1 MKVDRCICHEITF
14 AEIKQ
19 IATKRKLDCVQEI
32 QKSGIACTNCKLCV
46 PYVDLVLKT
55 GETVFDR
62 SIRYRKR

>member
-14 AEIKQ
+14 AEIKR
-19 IATKRKLDCVQEI
+19 IATEKKLDYVKEI
-32 QKSGIACTNCKLCV
+32 QENGIACTNCKLCV
-46 PYVDLVLKT
+46 PYVELVLKT